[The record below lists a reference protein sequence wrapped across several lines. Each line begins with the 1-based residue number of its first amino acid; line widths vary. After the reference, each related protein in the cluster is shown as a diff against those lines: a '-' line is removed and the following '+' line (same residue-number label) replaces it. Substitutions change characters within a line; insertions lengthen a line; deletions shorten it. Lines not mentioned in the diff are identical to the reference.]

1 MSVKK
6 GYCIHCNK
14 HDEVRR
20 IFDVNPD
27 ARNCHCPHCGHK
39 YRPKIAIQNYERV
52 ISHYLRRANYYL
64 KNTGNPKASYAL
76 FAYVLELDPNNK
88 QAKLGRLLSLAYL
101 SSLRRNRFL
110 EVKELLLMDN
120 DSFRGV
126 RMRRDY
132 AAFLISLHKCVSD
145 YMVGVKK
152 KLTFKE
158 YFYDVN
164 CLKLYYGLLSDA
176 MNLLRTVVDELSII
190 EEEKTAE
197 TVNDTIK
204 QLEHE
209 YNVSFFTVDG
219 QEQRLVN
226 FTKTGEPLIVNGK
239 TIHDTSK
246 LQRYRMASLND
257 EKNYRKIND
266 IVFTRKFL
274 KMHQTIK
281 ASLSLIIL
289 IGLLAIASLV
299 LYFIFMK
306 NALAIIALISAITFG
321 AIALTLLIIRLIFQ
335 YVLRKPR
342 L

>member
-1 MSVKK
+1 MSMKR

-20 IFDVNPD
+20 IFDVNTD
-27 ARNCHCPHCGHK
+27 VRYCFCPHCGHR
-39 YRPKIAIQNYERV
+39 YRPKLAVQNYERAL
-52 ISHYLRRANYYL
+52 SHYLRRANYYL

-76 FAYVLELDPNNK
+76 FAYVLELDPQNK

-110 EVKELLLMDN
+110 EVKELMLMEN
-120 DSFRGV
+120 DIFHGQRA
-126 RMRRDY
+126 RRDY

-152 KLTFKE
+152 RLTFKE

-164 CLKLYYGLLSDA
+164 CLKLYYSLISDA
-176 MNLLRTVVDELSII
+176 LSLLRTVVEELSII
-190 EEEKTAE
+190 EEEKSAE
-197 TVNDTIK
+197 AVNETIK
-204 QLEHE
+204 HLEAE
-209 YNVSFFTVDG
+209 YNLSFFTVDG

-226 FTKTGEPLIVNGK
+226 FTKNGEPLIVNGK
-239 TIHDTSK
+239 QRQDTTK
-246 LQRYRMASLND
+246 LQRYRMASLKED
-257 EKNYRKIND
+257 KKLRYIKD
-266 IVFTRKFL
+266 VVFTRVFMR
-274 KMHQTIK
+274 MHKTIK
-281 ASLSLIIL
+281 ASLSMIIL
-289 IGLLAIASLV
+289 TAILAVAALV

-306 NALAIIALISAITFG
+306 NALAIIALISAIAFG
-321 AIALTLLIIRLIFQ
+321 AISLILLIIRLIFQ